1 MQPPGEMQ
9 LQFKQVLPYFFR
21 GKVVS
26 GFGRGGKQLNCP
38 TANLDDVTVSALPP
52 QLTTGVF
59 YGLAR
64 ITNGDSPNYQAISL
78 FNYSNYLKFNCFQRP
93 YNMVMSI
100 GWNPQFDGK
109 QKTMEVHI
117 LHKFNGDFYGA
128 QIEGLICGFVREM
141 KSFKSLEDLI
151 TAIEADK
158 QFTEKEM
165 SSRND
170 KDELIKQYFDG
181 TNSPAKL

>member
-1 MQPPGEMQ
+1 MQPPGEIQ

-38 TANLDDVTVSALPP
+38 TANLDDATVSALPP

-64 ITNGDSPNYQAISL
+64 ITNGDSPNYQKP
-78 FNYSNYLKFNCFQRP
+78 YS
-93 YNMVMSI
+93 MVMSI

-165 SSRND
+165 NSRND
-170 KDELIKQYFDG
+170 KDELVKQYFDG